1 MSGNSRQEGY
11 QYPTLRYG
19 AASGATASGPW
30 PLSVQYQ
37 DFGVPVGVGAAF
49 EYRFGRSEDALTV
62 QNGRAQASKALL
74 LVDGVRLTRECLS
87 HLLSTQ
93 LPDFEIVSV
102 PHARLAVEGNGGTPD
117 VVLLNV
123 GSARLADGPL
133 LNEIATISSTTRR
146 APILLLSEHS
156 EPSEEM
162 RAAEFGMVGLFPLT
176 FGVSLLVAAI
186 HLVVAGGQFHIPVAS
201 ARSMPTR
208 LEANGGRRGSA

>member
-1 MSGNSRQEGY
+1 MTANGRQEGY

-19 AASGATASGPW
+19 AAGAAAASGQW
-30 PLSVQYQ
+30 PLSVPYA
-37 DFGVPVGVGAAF
+37 DLGVPVGVGAAF
-49 EYRFGRSEDALTV
+49 EHRFGRSEETLTV
-62 QNGRAQASKALL
+62 QNGRAQAPKALL

-102 PHARLAVEGNGGTPD
+102 PYARLAGECNGGRPD
-117 VVLLNV
+117 VVLLNI
-123 GSARLADGPL
+123 GSARLADGPM
-133 LNEIATISSTTRR
+133 LNDIATISTTTRR

-156 EPSEEM
+156 EPSEEI

-176 FGVSLLVAAI
+176 FGVSLLIAAI

-201 ARSMPTR
+201 SRSMPSR
-208 LEANGGRRGSA
+208 LEGNGGRRGGA